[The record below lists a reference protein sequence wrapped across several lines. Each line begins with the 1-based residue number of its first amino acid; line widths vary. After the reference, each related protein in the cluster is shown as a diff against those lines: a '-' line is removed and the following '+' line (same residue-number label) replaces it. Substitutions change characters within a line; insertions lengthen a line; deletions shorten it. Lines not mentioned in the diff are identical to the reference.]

1 MLVKVGHFVKTK
13 RSVLPAPEPGEP
25 ALSPSQM
32 DEAEL
37 LPYAQEAL
45 RRFIA
50 ECIVASVGADA
61 DITSAAVLAAA
72 ESQMAVLQVN
82 AEVLP

>member
-1 MLVKVGHFVKTK
+1 
-13 RSVLPAPEPGEP
+13 
-25 ALSPSQM
+25 M

-37 LPYAQEAL
+37 LPYALEAL